1 MRIVSRQEWS
11 KARAAHLQREKELTR
26 LRDTLAAERRALPW
40 VRVEADYRFESE
52 VGPVGLAALFGEAS
66 QLVVQ
71 HFMFGP
77 DWQAGCKSCSFWADG
92 FDRIVEHLAARD
104 ARFVAVSR
112 APLATLLAYRER
124 MGWSFPWVSSLG
136 SAFNVDFGVSFT
148 DEQKA
153 SGAAVYNYR
162 AGRVPSGE
170 MPGVSTFKRT
180 ADGLFHTYSTYGRGL
195 DRLNAAYQLM
205 DLLPDG
211 RDEQGLDDSMSWL
224 RRRDEY

>member
-1 MRIVSRQEWS
+1 MKVVSREEWLQ
-11 KARAAHLQREKELTR
+11 ARRAHLAAEKQLTR
-26 LRDTLAAERRALPW
+26 MRDTLAAERRALPR
-40 VRVEADYRFESE
+40 VRIEADYRFDTEAGE
-52 VGPVGLAALFGEAS
+52 VALEDLFGDAR

-112 APLATLLAYRER
+112 APLAKLLAYRAR

-136 SAFNVDFGVSFT
+136 SSFNFDFGVSFT
-148 DEQKA
+148 DEAKA
-153 SGAAVYNYR
+153 SGEAEYNYVR
-162 AGRVPSGE
+162 GPIVSSE
-170 MPGVSTFKRT
+170 LPGVSTFERT
-180 ADGLFHTYSTYGRGL
+180 AEGVFHAYSTYGRGL
-195 DRLNAAYQLM
+195 DRLNPAYQLL
-205 DLLPDG
+205 DLLPHG
-211 RDEQGLDDSMSWL
+211 RNEQDLDYSMAWL